1 MAHLCCLFVK
11 NKTTDT
17 KCNSGM
23 DLTGMDKQLKK
34 LIATSLGENDFETIS
49 CSETRFV
56 ANQIWNACVKTS
68 VEPIDFYD
76 VRNFLIG
83 NQNTCDKAVF
93 ASVGRGETLGM
104 AMQDIY
110 TKPFINELSFT
121 NTPDFLCRI
130 MVIIT
135 LQNEDLEPTG
145 DEFSQAFEKVKND
158 ETEFLWQMLVDSEM
172 QENVRVSLIV
182 KKNRFT
188 ASFPTKLSVQPNPV
202 LSSKHVQ

>member
-34 LIATSLGENDFETIS
+34 LIATSLGENDFEPIS

-68 VEPIDFYD
+68 VAPIDFYD

-93 ASVGRGETLGM
+93 ASVGRG
-104 AMQDIY
+104 
-110 TKPFINELSFT
+110 
-121 NTPDFLCRI
+121 
-130 MVIIT
+130 
-135 LQNEDLEPTG
+135 
-145 DEFSQAFEKVKND
+145 
-158 ETEFLWQMLVDSEM
+158 
-172 QENVRVSLIV
+172 
-182 KKNRFT
+182 
-188 ASFPTKLSVQPNPV
+188 
-202 LSSKHVQ
+202 